1 MLPAVE
7 EFPYAIRVV
16 SEILSSNG
24 STSMAAVC
32 GSTLSLMDAG
42 VPLKRPVAGIAMGL
56 MIDHKNPENYIILS
70 DIQGAEDFAGD
81 MDFKVAGTSEG
92 ITALQMDI
100 KVTGITI
107 EIMRAALAQAKEGR
121 AHIMGKVLEILPEVR
136 AELSPHAPRIHKVM
150 INPEKIKEV
159 IGKGGETIQKI
170 TGETGTQIDIEDS
183 GLIMI
188 YSDDAHA
195 AERAKNW
202 IESIV
207 VEPEIGK
214 VYDAKVVRIMDFGA
228 FVEFMP
234 GREGLVHIS
243 QLADERVEKVTD
255 VIREGEEI
263 RVKLLE
269 KDDRGRFNLS
279 KKAARD

>member
-1 MLPAVE
+1 
-7 EFPYAIRVV
+7 
-16 SEILSSNG
+16 
-24 STSMAAVC
+24 
-32 GSTLSLMDAG
+32 
-42 VPLKRPVAGIAMGL
+42 
-56 MIDHKNPENYIILS
+56 
-70 DIQGAEDFAGD
+70 
-81 MDFKVAGTSEG
+81 
-92 ITALQMDI
+92 
-100 KVTGITI
+100 
-107 EIMRAALAQAKEGR
+107 
-121 AHIMGKVLEILPEVR
+121 MGKVLEILPEAR
-136 AELSPHAPRIHKVM
+136 AELSPYAPRIHKLM

-255 VIREGEEI
+255 IIREGEEI

-279 KKAARD
+279 KKAAHD